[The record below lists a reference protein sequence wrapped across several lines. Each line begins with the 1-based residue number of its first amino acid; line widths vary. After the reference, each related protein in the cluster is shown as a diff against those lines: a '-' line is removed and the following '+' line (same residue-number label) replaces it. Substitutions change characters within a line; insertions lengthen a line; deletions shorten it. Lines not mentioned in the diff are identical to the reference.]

1 MPTGCQAPG
10 TARGP
15 GGGQGGP
22 QGGSGCWSHIRAA
35 PPQQPA
41 ARGAALEGNAL
52 TAMCCTLGLASLL
65 FLCDFSGP
73 FPFSGCFAV
82 IPPALRPR
90 FSPPS
95 LKPLPSLFPSFPC
108 SHSCRRTALPVPTKA
123 EIAAKPSALQ
133 RLSAGGAAPV
143 SPPSIAPTKTTQH
156 RTHPPHPTPLPPAE
170 GAARPEGL
178 PRRLDPHLAFPPPPT
193 HARSGAVPARSPLL
207 PPRVPHRRPRRQRA
221 GAELWVE
228 RRGEETEAESAA
240 SPPCH
245 SEAGEPPPH
254 APPRPA
260 QGCRARRGFISRL
273 AQPTPQPREGAQPL
287 GLHSPLRVPPSRAHT
302 DPPFPSCLSHCS
314 PLSPSHSWGPRA
326 ALPVP
331 EPHALRMHIP
341 LPTATQHCGASRN
354 PQPRGSHCPLSAQES
369 SWCPRRAAGG
379 GDAGGGAAQ
388 KSPHPHFLHFTPSS
402 SPGFRL

>member
-1 MPTGCQAPG
+1 MQLFLPPHRSPRPHEGRDCSKTIGAANAFRRRC
-10 TARGP
+10 R
-15 GGGQGGP
+15 
-22 QGGSGCWSHIRAA
+22 SGVTSLHRPDENDAA
-35 PPQQPA
+35 P
-41 ARGAALEGNAL
+41 
-52 TAMCCTLGLASLL
+52 
-65 FLCDFSGP
+65 
-73 FPFSGCFAV
+73 
-82 IPPALRPR
+82 
-90 FSPPS
+90 
-95 LKPLPSLFPSFPC
+95 
-108 SHSCRRTALPVPTKA
+108 H
-123 EIAAKPSALQ
+123 
-133 RLSAGGAAPV
+133 
-143 SPPSIAPTKTTQH
+143 APT
-156 RTHPPHPTPLPPAE
+156 PPHPASSSRR
-170 GAARPEGL
+170 AARPEGL

-302 DPPFPSCLSHCS
+302 DPPFPSCLAHCS

-331 EPHALRMHIP
+331 EPHALGMRIP

-379 GDAGGGAAQ
+379 GMQGEEQ
-388 KSPHPHFLHFTPSS
+388 HRNHRIPIFCTSPLLPPQVSGCDSTMV
-402 SPGFRL
+402 PGYHMGQEDELNPGTCP

>member
-133 RLSAGGAAPV
+133 TLSAGGAAPV
-143 SPPSIAPTKTTQH
+143 SPPSIAPTKTTQ
-156 RTHPPHPTPLPPAE
+156 
-170 GAARPEGL
+170 
-178 PRRLDPHLAFPPPPT
+178 
-193 HARSGAVPARSPLL
+193 
-207 PPRVPHRRPRRQRA
+207 HRRPRRQRA

>member
-1 MPTGCQAPG
+1 MHTPAGQRGTWLRRHRQLLARGPARHSASQCGISSCTMRVTFLPCTQPPFSEAEAGGVPTGCQAPG

-133 RLSAGGAAPV
+133 TLSAGGAAPV

-170 GAARPEGL
+170 GAARPEGTK
-178 PRRLDPHLAFPPPPT
+178 H
-193 HARSGAVPARSPLL
+193 
-207 PPRVPHRRPRRQRA
+207 
-221 GAELWVE
+221 
-228 RRGEETEAESAA
+228 
-240 SPPCH
+240 CH
-245 SEAGEPPPH
+245 CKNS
-254 APPRPA
+254 
-260 QGCRARRGFISRL
+260 
-273 AQPTPQPREGAQPL
+273 
-287 GLHSPLRVPPSRAHT
+287 
-302 DPPFPSCLSHCS
+302 
-314 PLSPSHSWGPRA
+314 
-326 ALPVP
+326 
-331 EPHALRMHIP
+331 
-341 LPTATQHCGASRN
+341 
-354 PQPRGSHCPLSAQES
+354 
-369 SWCPRRAAGG
+369 
-379 GDAGGGAAQ
+379 
-388 KSPHPHFLHFTPSS
+388 
-402 SPGFRL
+402 

>member
-1 MPTGCQAPG
+1 MP
-10 TARGP
+10 
-15 GGGQGGP
+15 
-22 QGGSGCWSHIRAA
+22 
-35 PPQQPA
+35 
-41 ARGAALEGNAL
+41 
-52 TAMCCTLGLASLL
+52 
-65 FLCDFSGP
+65 
-73 FPFSGCFAV
+73 
-82 IPPALRPR
+82 LRCHL
-90 FSPPS
+90 PPS
-95 LKPLPSLFPSFPC
+95 P
-108 SHSCRRTALPVPTKA
+108 RRKRRSTA
-123 EIAAKPSALQ
+123 
-133 RLSAGGAAPV
+133 
-143 SPPSIAPTKTTQH
+143 
-156 RTHPPHPTPLPPAE
+156 RTHPTPPRFLQQKGCA
-170 GAARPEGL
+170 
-178 PRRLDPHLAFPPPPT
+178 PRRATPKVGPPSCVPPPPT

-369 SWCPRRAAGG
+369 SWCPRRTAGG
-379 GDAGGGAAQ
+379 GDAGRGAAQ